1 MRLLTALLLALLWCQ
16 TPAAVAAEVTLTL
29 VSSWNARQNFTAHFL
44 KYVDAVNAAGKGVV
58 QIKFL
63 GGPEVM
69 PQRQLLYALRR
80 GIIDLA
86 FGGMTYYRGVLPEG
100 DAMFAATI
108 TPQQAR
114 ASGALDALQPYWEE
128 RINAH
133 LIGWM
138 QSGIGPHIYLSE
150 PPRFR
155 ADGLPDLSGLKIRTS
170 PTNVE
175 LLQALDA
182 RAVQIA
188 VNEIYTAFQ
197 RGTVDGL
204 AWPTIGFPDLGI
216 DEFVH
221 YRIDPDVLQLSVT
234 LQANLDV
241 WNALPQAARDIL
253 TEQAILYEQ
262 QSRTELFAITAA
274 EVAQLEAEGFRSV
287 RLAPDVAARWRDFA
301 HEVVWQRFEARSP
314 ESAAVLKP
322 LFFPHASAPAEP
334 IAATATEASPEAG
347 SAAAGVVR

>member
-1 MRLLTALLLALLWCQ
+1 MMRLLATLLLALGLSGVVR
-16 TPAAVAAEVTLTL
+16 AEEVTLTL

-44 KYVDAVNAAGKGVV
+44 KYVEAVNRAGKGVV
-58 QIKFL
+58 QIRFL
-63 GGPEVM
+63 GGPEVI

-80 GIIDLA
+80 GVIDLA

-108 TPQQAR
+108 TPMQAR
-114 ASGALDALQPYWEE
+114 ANGGLDALQPYWRS

-138 QSGIGPHIYLSE
+138 QSGIGPHIYLTD
-150 PPRFR
+150 PPQFR

-175 LLQALDA
+175 MLQALDA

-188 VNEIYTAFQ
+188 VKEVYTAFQ
-197 RGTVDGL
+197 RGMVDGL

-221 YRIDPDVLQLSVT
+221 YRIDPAVLQLSVT
-234 LQANLDV
+234 LQANLDT
-241 WNALPQAARDIL
+241 WNSLSDEARAIL
-253 TEQAILYEQ
+253 TGQAIRYERL
-262 QSRTELFAITAA
+262 SRDELFAITAR
-274 EVAQLEAEGFRSV
+274 EVAELDAAGFTAV
-287 RLAPDVAARWRDFA
+287 PMAPEVARRWRDFA
-301 HEVVWQRFEARSP
+301 HAVVWDRFEARAP
-314 ESAAVLKP
+314 DAARELKP
-322 LFFPHASAPAEP
+322 LFY
-334 IAATATEASPEAG
+334 PEA
-347 SAAAGVVR
+347 AP

>member
-1 MRLLTALLLALLWCQ
+1 MFATTTDIPSRHPAARLTVRARCARLLATLLLTLSAGL
-16 TPAAVAAEVTLTL
+16 PATAAAEEVTLTL

-44 KYVDAVNAAGKGVV
+44 QYVDAVNEAGKGVV
-58 QIKFL
+58 QIKFM

-114 ASGALDALQPYWEE
+114 ASGALDALQPYWNE

-133 LIGWM
+133 LIGWV

-155 ADGLPDLSGLKIRTS
+155 EDGLPDLRGLKIRTS

-188 VNEIYTAFQ
+188 VKEIYTAFQ

-234 LQANLDV
+234 LQANLDT
-241 WNALPQAARDIL
+241 WNNLPQEARDIL

-262 QSRTELFAITAA
+262 KSRTDLFAITNR
-274 EVAQLEAEGFRSV
+274 EVADLEAAGFNAV
-287 RLAPDVAARWRDFA
+287 RMQPEVATRWRDFA
-301 HEVVWQRFEARSP
+301 HEVVWRRFEARSP
-314 ESAAVLKP
+314 DSAAVLKP
-322 LFFPHASAPAEP
+322 LFY
-334 IAATATEASPEAG
+334 PEA
-347 SAAAGVVR
+347 VR

>member
-1 MRLLTALLLALLWCQ
+1 MRLLKLNVLLCCLLLTGA
-16 TPAAVAAEVTLTL
+16 PATAEEVTLTL

-44 KYVDAVNAAGKGVV
+44 NYVDAVNKAGKGVV

-63 GGPEVM
+63 GGPEVV

-108 TPQQAR
+108 TPMQAR
-114 ASGALDALQPYWEE
+114 ETGALDALQPYWEE

-138 QSGIGPHIYLSE
+138 QSGIGPNIYLSE
-150 PPRFR
+150 APRFR
-155 ADGLPDLSGLKIRTS
+155 EDGLPDLSGLKIRTS

-175 LLQALDA
+175 LLKALDA

-188 VNEIYTAFQ
+188 VKEIYTAFQ

-216 DEFVH
+216 GDFVH
-221 YRIDPDVLQLSVT
+221 YRIDPDVLQLAIS
-234 LQANLDV
+234 LQINLDV
-241 WNALPQAARDIL
+241 WNTLSQEARDIL
-253 TEQAILYEQ
+253 TRQAVIYEQ
-262 QSRTELFAITAA
+262 QSRADLFTIMEREVYELDATGFKSVQLDPDAA
-274 EVAQLEAEGFRSV
+274 T
-287 RLAPDVAARWRDFA
+287 RWRDFA
-301 HEVVWQRFEARSP
+301 HEIVWQRFADRSP
-314 ESAAVLKP
+314 ESAARLKP
-322 LFFPHASAPAEP
+322 LFY
-334 IAATATEASPEAG
+334 PEA
-347 SAAAGVVR
+347 AK